1 MNVNRDQL
9 LSMLRNLVS
18 LGAGVLVGKGI
29 LTAEQ
34 AADLSNEIMIA
45 APAVIAIATLIW
57 GALSQTDKAKVAS
70 VSKMSPDAQQA
81 ALSGVSDAAKV
92 SIAEAVPGVA
102 TVVVKD
108 GTNGKLGDL
117 AASPDHPNV
126 VTETQNQKDAK
137 NGTKP

>member
-1 MNVNRDQL
+1 MNKDMA
-9 LSMLRNLVS
+9 LSIVRNLVS

-34 AADLSNEIMIA
+34 AANLSSEIMIA
-45 APAVIAIATLIW
+45 APSMIAI
-57 GALSQTDKAKVAS
+57 GALVWGIVSHTDKAKVEA
-70 VSKMSPDAQQA
+70 VAKMSAPAQQA

-92 SIAEAVPGVA
+92 SIAEGVPGVA

-126 VTETQNQKDAK
+126 VTETQNEHDAK